1 VTVVAEKI
9 LEVKDLSTWFYTE
22 EGIVKALEKVSFSIG
37 QGEILGIVGETG
49 CGKSVTSRSIMGLIP
64 QPPGKIV
71 EGQVLFQGRDLLTLP
86 DDEMRSVRGCDMAMI
101 FQDPMSSLNPVLKVG
116 FQVEE
121 AIKAHGSVSDTE
133 ARSRALEM
141 FRKVNIPD
149 PEKSLGRYPHQFSG
163 GMKQRVMI
171 AMALCC
177 NPKLLIADEPTT
189 ALDVSIQAQILSLIK
204 ALQRDFGSSI
214 MLISHDLGVIATMAQ
229 KVAVMYAGSIIEY
242 GTVND
247 IFDSP
252 LHPYTKGLIGAIP
265 RLDRDQE
272 RLDVIKG
279 SLPNLIHLPE
289 GCKFRERCPMAE
301 PICATARPP
310 RIIDDKGHEVACYA
324 YR

>member
-1 VTVVAEKI
+1 MAEKI

-121 AIKAHGSVSDTE
+121 AIKAHGSVSDAK

-141 FRKVNIPD
+141 FHKVNIPD
-149 PEKSLGRYPHQFSG
+149 PEKSLERYPHQFSG

-204 ALQRDFGSSI
+204 DLQRDFGSSI

-229 KVAVMYAGSIIEY
+229 MVAVMYAGSIIEY
-242 GTVND
+242 GTVHD

-310 RIIDDKGHEVACYA
+310 RIIDDNGHEVACYA

>member
-1 VTVVAEKI
+1 MTKKI

-22 EGIVKALEKVSFSIG
+22 EGIVKALEDVSFSIE

-49 CGKSVTSRSIMGLIP
+49 CGKSVTSRTIMGLIP

-71 EGQVLFQGRDLLTLP
+71 GGEVLFEGRDLLKLG
-86 DDEMRSVRGCDMAMI
+86 DEDMRSIRGKDMAMI

-116 FQVEE
+116 FQVME
-121 AIKAHGSVSDTE
+121 AIKAHGNVSDRE
-133 ARSRALEM
+133 ARKRALDM
-141 FRKVNIPD
+141 FEKVNIPD
-149 PEKSLGRYPHQFSG
+149 PEKSLNRYPHQFSG

-171 AMALCC
+171 AMALSC
-177 NPKLLIADEPTT
+177 NPRLLIADEPTT

-204 ALQRDFGSSI
+204 GLQRDFGSSI

-242 GTVND
+242 GSVKD
-247 IFDSP
+247 IFESP
-252 LHPYTKGLIGAIP
+252 SHPYTKGLLGAIP

-272 RLDVIKG
+272 SLDVIKG
-279 SLPNLIHLPE
+279 ALPDLINLPE
-289 GCKFRERCPMAE
+289 GCKFRERCPVAE
-301 PICATARPP
+301 PLCATARPP
-310 RIIDDKGHEVACYA
+310 RLKVKEGHEVACYA

>member
-1 VTVVAEKI
+1 
-9 LEVKDLSTWFYTE
+9 
-22 EGIVKALEKVSFSIG
+22 
-37 QGEILGIVGETG
+37 
-49 CGKSVTSRSIMGLIP
+49 
-64 QPPGKIV
+64 
-71 EGQVLFQGRDLLTLP
+71 
-86 DDEMRSVRGCDMAMI
+86 
-101 FQDPMSSLNPVLKVG
+101 
-116 FQVEE
+116 
-121 AIKAHGSVSDTE
+121 
-133 ARSRALEM
+133 
-141 FRKVNIPD
+141 
-149 PEKSLGRYPHQFSG
+149 
-163 GMKQRVMI
+163 MKQRVMI

-301 PICATARPP
+301 PICSTARPP

>member
-301 PICATARPP
+301 PICSTARPP